1 MTECVSFDDL
11 FRPIAVDDGLQAVER
26 PASHHVTN
34 PLLLDPKSLNL
45 EKQFFKTRMNSLYKT
60 TF

>member
-45 EKQFFKTRMNSLYKT
+45 EKQLKKLD
-60 TF
+60 